1 MIIRHPGM
9 KPVEVNS
16 YQYSKDVFPTFA
28 DVLGIPQSPY
38 FKGSSMLTELEER
51 PFVVTEYMG
60 PGCPDIYSRRIWF
73 SARDKKYV
81 VAYKVGIFENFEDG
95 ELAEVYDLQNDKN
108 AYYNV
113 NDTIDKSRIQYL
125 LDPIKERFEEI
136 KHDTNLFI
144 SQL

>member
-1 MIIRHPGM
+1 MEL
-9 KPVEVNS
+9 KKS
-16 YQYSKDVFPTFA
+16 SSVFVMGHNEPDFDA
-28 DVLGIPQSPY
+28 I
-38 FKGSSMLTELEER
+38 GSAFGL
-51 PFVVTEYMG
+51 
-60 PGCPDIYSRRIWF
+60 
-73 SARDKKYV
+73 YV
-81 VAYKVGIFENFEDG
+81 WAV
-95 ELAEVYDLQNDKN
+95 QNDKN